1 MLSSYE
7 QIIPVLSTLTGFPKE
22 EVAQILEHF
31 ELKNFQ
37 KKTTLLKSGAVA
49 TDLYLVLKG
58 CMRMY
63 YDKQGVDIS
72 ACFFTEHMFAGAY
85 DSFSSRRPS
94 RYYVETVEDCQ
105 VLVINHARLQ
115 TLLSTYP
122 KMHAFVL
129 KILEERF
136 VILHEWFSSHILDTP
151 EERYLNLLTQ
161 RPDLL
166 NRIPQHQIAT
176 FLGITP
182 VSLSRIRNR
191 VAKKKL

>member
-1 MLSSYE
+1 MTHPYE
-7 QIIPVLSTLTGFPKE
+7 QIIPALSTLTGFPKE
-22 EVAQILEHF
+22 EVAQILEYF
-31 ELKNFQ
+31 ELKNFK
-37 KKTTLLKSGAVA
+37 KKTTLLKAGAVA

-63 YDKQGVDIS
+63 YDKNGADIS

-85 DSFSSRRPS
+85 DSFSARRPS
-94 RYYVETVEDCQ
+94 RYYVETLEDCQ

-115 TLLSTYP
+115 TLLNTQP
-122 KMHAFVL
+122 NMHAFAL

-176 FLGITP
+176 FLGVTP

-191 VAKKKL
+191 VAKKNL